1 MHLIARAI
9 LVIVGL
15 FIIAVGTT
23 LVVKSRTHRAESVGP
38 APSRADLAIKD
49 VEIEED
55 TRGVRWR
62 LRAEQ
67 ALIFDQEGRTTLRR
81 LSVDVQDKERSWTI
95 VGDEGDYYKEAQN
108 VEVRRNVVVTSS
120 DGIRLETSVL
130 RWDGVGRR
138 LWTDAPVVLSRDRSV
153 ITGSGLEVDMDE
165 ESTTVAGR
173 VRARFEKV
181 SGG

>member
-1 MHLIARAI
+1 MRLLARGI
-9 LVIVGL
+9 LVVVAL
-15 FIIAVGTT
+15 FVLAVAGT
-23 LVVKSRTHRAESVGP
+23 LVAKSRTHRAESVGP

-67 ALIFDQEGRTTLRR
+67 ALIFDQEGRTNLRK
-81 LSVDVQDKERSWTI
+81 LAVDVQEKERSWTI
-95 VGDEGDYYKEAQN
+95 VGDEGDYYKEQQN

-130 RWDGVGRR
+130 HWDGSNRR
-138 LWTDAPVVLSRDRSV
+138 LWTDAPVVLTRDRSV
-153 ITGSGLEVDMDE
+153 ITGSGLEVNME
-165 ESTTVAGR
+165 NESTTVAGR

-181 SGG
+181 TGG

>member
-1 MHLIARAI
+1 MHLIARVI
-9 LVIVGL
+9 LVVVGL
-15 FIIAVGTT
+15 FVLAVGAT
-23 LVVKSRTHRAESVGP
+23 LVARSRTHRTESVGP

-67 ALIFDQEGRTTLRR
+67 ALIFDQEGRTNLRKIA
-81 LSVDVQDKERSWTI
+81 VDVQDKERSWTI
-95 VGDEGDYYKEAQN
+95 VGEEGDYFKEQQN

-120 DGIRLETSVL
+120 DGVRLETSVL
-130 RWDGVGRR
+130 RWDGPSRR

-153 ITGSGLEVDMDE
+153 ITGTGLEVKMED
-165 ESTTVAGR
+165 ESTIVAGP